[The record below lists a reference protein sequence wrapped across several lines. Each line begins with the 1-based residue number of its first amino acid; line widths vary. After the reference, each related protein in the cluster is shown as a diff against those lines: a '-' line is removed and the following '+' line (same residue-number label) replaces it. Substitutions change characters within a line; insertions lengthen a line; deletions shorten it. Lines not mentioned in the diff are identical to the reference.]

1 MKTNYKKAL
10 KLVTLLMTSILIAT
24 ASAQIYSYMYIEG
37 SGRIT
42 TGGLKWQEG
51 TNFPQG
57 ASIQGAYVKNLNFS
71 VPKDSI
77 LNITDCL
84 RIVNQ
89 DNKQY
94 TFKLEVTAVGGNPSN
109 FTTFDLVIYNSTN
122 ELATLNVMETGNTQN
137 ITIGALKTLY
147 IRFEIETV
155 MGKESGYFY
164 FTVKLTYW

>member
-10 KLVTLLMTSILIAT
+10 KLVILMMTSILIAT

-42 TGGLKWQEG
+42 TGGLKWEEG
-51 TNFPQG
+51 YNFPEG

-89 DNKQY
+89 DNKPY
-94 TFKLEVTAVGGNPSN
+94 TFKLEVTAVGGDPGN
-109 FTTFDLVIYNSTN
+109 FTTFDLVVYNSTDVAR
-122 ELATLNVMETGNTQN
+122 LSVKATGSTQD
-137 ITIGALKTLY
+137 ITIGASKTLY

-155 MGKESGYFY
+155 MGTESGYFY